1 MIHDL
6 PKSLVDAARQRLEE
20 SNEYEVFFAK
30 ALKKFGVD
38 SPADFKDEKKKK
50 EFFDYVDANY
60 KGKSEDLEVKK
71 KVNESKDVRKK
82 YRGKEQKA
90 VDNLIMQKGVDKVQQ
105 FHDKNPKEF
114 DKMVKNIAMMEEV
127 EEELLDENIQ
137 KVVKL
142 YPRDNDWKK
151 LVSKYKR
158 DIENFMKGRKDL
170 PPKVEDELLSWGFD
184 AGEIRNEK
192 DAENFI
198 DDILNA

>member
-71 KVNESKDVRKK
+71 KVNE
-82 YRGKEQKA
+82 
-90 VDNLIMQKGVDKVQQ
+90 
-105 FHDKNPKEF
+105 
-114 DKMVKNIAMMEEV
+114 
-127 EEELLDENIQ
+127 ELLDENIQ

-170 PPKVEDELLSWGFD
+170 PPKVEDELLAWGFD
-184 AGEIRNEK
+184 AGEIKNEK

>member
-127 EEELLDENIQ
+127 EEE
-137 KVVKL
+137 
-142 YPRDNDWKK
+142 R
-151 LVSKYKR
+151 
-158 DIENFMKGRKDL
+158 
-170 PPKVEDELLSWGFD
+170 
-184 AGEIRNEK
+184 
-192 DAENFI
+192 
-198 DDILNA
+198 

>member
-71 KVNESKDVRKK
+71 KS
-82 YRGKEQKA
+82 
-90 VDNLIMQKGVDKVQQ
+90 
-105 FHDKNPKEF
+105 
-114 DKMVKNIAMMEEV
+114 
-127 EEELLDENIQ
+127 
-137 KVVKL
+137 
-142 YPRDNDWKK
+142 
-151 LVSKYKR
+151 
-158 DIENFMKGRKDL
+158 
-170 PPKVEDELLSWGFD
+170 
-184 AGEIRNEK
+184 
-192 DAENFI
+192 
-198 DDILNA
+198 